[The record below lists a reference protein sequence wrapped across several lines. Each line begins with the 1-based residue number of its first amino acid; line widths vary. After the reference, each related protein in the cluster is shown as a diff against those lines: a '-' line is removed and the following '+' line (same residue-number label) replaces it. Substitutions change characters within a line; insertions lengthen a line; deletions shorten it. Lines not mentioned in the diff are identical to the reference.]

1 MDIKGKKITIIG
13 AIRSGLGAARLVKR
27 YGGLPF
33 VSDIGDSQKVLESV
47 NVLEQQNIDFEAGL
61 HSDRI
66 YDCDLMVV
74 SPGVPLD
81 SPVIIKAKEK
91 NITIIGE
98 VELAWQFC
106 KGKVIGITGTN
117 GKTTTTALVEHVF
130 NTTGRKTY
138 AAGNIGTAFSE
149 IAAGVKEEEFV
160 SLELS
165 SYQIDLTDKFRPDTA
180 IMLNITPDHLN
191 RYENSFQKYIESK
204 MRLFRNMG
212 VKDNVI
218 LNKDDD
224 VVMSSLPV
232 LHNRKFYFSLKDKI
246 EDGCYYNGSEIKF
259 SRGWKEEFSFPTD
272 ELFIK
277 GEHNIANSM
286 AAVIAAKIYGL
297 DNKDIAEGLRTF
309 KGVEHRLEFVR
320 KIGGVRYINDSK
332 ATNVESVWYAL
343 RSFNEP
349 LLLILGGQD
358 VGNDYNKIKDL
369 VIERVKKIYAI
380 GSSSDKIFNFF
391 HTLVK
396 VEVKSTMEEAVT
408 AANKEARNDEI
419 VLLSPACKSFD
430 MYTSFEHR
438 GDVFKQAVM
447 NL

>member
-27 YGGLPF
+27 YGGIPF

-47 NVLEQQNIDFEAGL
+47 KVLEQHDIEFEAGL

-66 YDCDLMVV
+66 YDCDMMIV

-81 SPVIIKAKEK
+81 SPILLRAKDK
-91 NITIIGE
+91 NIKMIGE
-98 VELAWQFC
+98 VEIAWQFC

-117 GKTTTTALVEHVF
+117 GKTTTTALVEHIF
-130 NTTGRKTY
+130 NKCGRKTY
-138 AAGNIGTAFSE
+138 AAGNIGIAFSE
-149 IAAGVKEEEFV
+149 VAADVQEEEFV

-204 MRLFRNMG
+204 MRVLRNMG

-224 VVMSSLPV
+224 VIMSSLPV
-232 LHNRKFYFSLKDKI
+232 LHNRRFYFSLKDKV
-246 EDGCYYNGSEIKF
+246 EDGCYYNGKDIKF
-259 SRGWKEEFSFPTD
+259 SRGWNEEFSFPAD

-343 RSFNEP
+343 RSFQEP
-349 LLLILGGQD
+349 ILLILGGQD
-358 VGNDYNKIKDL
+358 AGNDYNKIKDL
-369 VIERVKKIYAI
+369 VVERVKKIYAI

-396 VEVKSTMEEAVT
+396 VEVKVTMEEAVT
-408 AANKEARNDEI
+408 AAK
-419 VLLSPACKSFD
+419 
-430 MYTSFEHR
+430 
-438 GDVFKQAVM
+438 
-447 NL
+447 